1 MKRLELIPVALLG
14 ALASFMAVQ
23 MNATPLA
30 SQSPALVPTVTSD
43 AGAVDS
49 TEAAPPPRPS
59 VRVPAVE
66 RRDVDDIRTRLAMG
80 APGTYIDEILASRDS
95 SLARW
100 RDRSIEP
107 LRIWVD
113 IAPPLDAWRREF
125 AQHARDAFE
134 AWEAVGIPVRFTF
147 VVDPAQSDVQVTWV
161 DRFDEQIS
169 GKTHWARDENWW
181 ITDGSIVLA
190 LHHRDGHALDTA
202 AIRAIALHEVGHL
215 LGLDHT
221 ADETSIMT
229 PRVRV
234 RDLSNADRATV
245 KLVYSLPAGSIR

>member
-14 ALASFMAVQ
+14 ALASFMIVQ
-23 MNATPLA
+23 MNASPLA
-30 SQSPALVPTVTSD
+30 SQSPAVTPTVTSD

-49 TEAAPPPRPS
+49 TEVAPLPRVS
-59 VRVPAVE
+59 VRVPAVS
-66 RRDVDDIRTRLAMG
+66 RDVDDIRTRLAMG
-80 APGTYIDEILASRDS
+80 EAGTYIGEILASRDS

-107 LRIWVD
+107 LRVWVD

-125 AQHARDAFE
+125 AEHAREAFE
-134 AWEAVGIPVRFTF
+134 AWSDVGIPVRFTF

-229 PRVRV
+229 PKVRV
-234 RDLSNADRATV
+234 RDLSNADRATAR
-245 KLVYSLPAGSIR
+245 LIYSLPAGSVR